1 MQVAETAGG
10 LSFQADTQVLHRP
23 LASLGNQQR
32 MLKLA
37 AFSHLGRPQEIKT
50 NNGLGYIT
58 QTTQDFLEKWGI
70 WHKMGIPYNPTG
82 QPTVERTCQTFK
94 TVLNKKKGVRKH
106 PPVI

>member
-1 MQVAETAGG
+1 
-10 LSFQADTQVLHRP
+10 
-23 LASLGNQQR
+23 

-82 QPTVERTCQTFK
+82 QAVVKRSHQIFK
-94 TVLNKKKGVRKH
+94 ILLNKKIGGVRKH
-106 PPVI
+106 PPGI